1 MKEFKGKTAVI
12 TGASHGFGAEF
23 AKEAARRGMN
33 LVLADIDG
41 DALAATEKDVK
52 DLGAKVFTL
61 TVDVSLYEGVQ
72 EVVASALANFGGV
85 DLMINNAGVY
95 FIGSVVDMPVRD
107 FQWMFD
113 ANVMSV
119 IYGMKE
125 AIPVMQ
131 KQGAPCH
138 ILNVASIA
146 GIITNRTMTAYHAS
160 KHAVVA
166 ASEATYYDLQATE
179 GNQIGMSIF
188 CPGYVQTDLNNCE
201 KHRPARYRD
210 DNDPY
215 YKSDTYKKNVHL
227 VDKFITGGEPID
239 DVAAICF
246 KAIEDDQFYILPTE
260 MFEPWTVKRHRNIE
274 QKKNPDINN
283 MF

>member
-12 TGASHGFGAEF
+12 TGAGHGFGAEY
-23 AKEAARRGMN
+23 AKEAARRGMK
-33 LVLADIDG
+33 LVLGDIDEA
-41 DALAATEKDVK
+41 ALDDTVAAVK
-52 DLGAKVFTL
+52 ELGAEVVAL

-72 EVVASALANFGGV
+72 ELVASAVANFGSV

-125 AIPVMQ
+125 AIPQMLQ
-131 KQGAPCH
+131 QDTPCH

-146 GIITNRTMTAYHAS
+146 GIITNRSMTAYHAT

-166 ASEATYYDLQATE
+166 ASEATFYDLQAMDAK
-179 GNQIGMSIF
+179 IGMSLF
-188 CPGYVQTDLNNCE
+188 CPGYVQTDLNHCE
-201 KHRPARYRD
+201 NHRPARYQAPD
-210 DNDPY
+210 DPY
-215 YKSDTYKKNVHL
+215 YQSDTYKKNVHL
-227 VDKFITGGEPID
+227 VDKFITGGVPID
-239 DVAAICF
+239 DVAALCF

-260 MFEPWTVKRHRNIE
+260 MFEPWTIKRHRNIE
-274 QKKNPDINN
+274 EKKNPDINN
-283 MF
+283 MS